1 MKKKIKRIIA
11 WCVIIILAL
20 LYLSCLILAL
30 CGSTLQSGL
39 FVACLYLTIVL
50 PVLAFV
56 IIWLFDH
63 VKGRP
68 GPGDKNIPEDTETSV
83 DEDK

>member
-1 MKKKIKRIIA
+1 MKGKIERTKIKKIVA
-11 WCVIIILAL
+11 WVVIVILGL
-20 LYLSCLILAL
+20 LYLTTLILAI

-68 GPGDKNIPEDTETSV
+68 GPGDKIT
-83 DEDK
+83 DEKIRE